1 MTRFILLTGKIGAG
15 KSYVAAM
22 LRNKHYIVLDTD
34 KVAKG
39 RMEQDPSLYRTIVSR
54 YGSECLQA
62 DGRLD
67 YDYLRTKLFGKDGRS
82 PECYAWPVAANVC
95 DYILDKFSRT
105 NEIVFIEAAP
115 TRQIGLVCEWLG
127 IQEAIVVQADERL
140 RKTRLKESRRMS
152 GYDIRKVD
160 NLQDIGFLDECPK
173 CNGDNTY
180 IPKLKKYYLNNS
192 GTPDK
197 INGCLMD
204 IISDKIQPKVLERQN
219 LFQRYLR
226 NSPDYCQNNA
236 MCYAF
241 FNLGGCDNCP
251 FPCENQDRHYKKLN
265 AKFRGKP
272 ME

>member
-34 KVAKG
+34 KVAKD

-62 DGRLD
+62 DGELD
-67 YDYLRTKLFGKDGRS
+67 FNYLRTKLFGKDGRT
-82 PECYAWPVAANVC
+82 PECYAWPVAAHVC
-95 DYILDKFSRT
+95 DYILDKFNRA

-115 TRQIGLVCEWLG
+115 TRQIGLVCDMLG
-127 IQEAIVVQADERL
+127 ISEAIVVQSDERV
-140 RKTRLKESRRMS
+140 RKARLKESRGMS

-160 NLQDIGFLDECPK
+160 NLQDIGFLDACPK
-173 CNGDNTY
+173 CSGGMY
-180 IPKLKKYYLNNS
+180 IPELNKSVLRNN
-192 GTPDK
+192 GTVDK

-204 IISDKIQPKVLERQN
+204 IIQTKICPTLSEQRN
-219 LFQRYLR
+219 LFERYLR
-226 NSPDYCQNNA
+226 IVPEYCVHNTL
-236 MCYAF
+236 CYSF